1 MARQIEPSRAMSEK
15 TEISSKKSATS
26 RVPIGVTMETEKAAI
41 SRERFVEDA
50 INQYESPLIGYATT
64 LLHDMDRARD
74 VVQDTFIRL
83 CNQEPEDVVDHLK
96 TWLFT
101 VCRNRAFDILR
112 KDKRLEP
119 INEIRWQKTASP
131 NEPPDREIIAR
142 EQYDEVMRYLGRL
155 PENQRECI
163 LLKFQQG
170 LSYHEIEKVTGL
182 KQGNIGFLIHTGLK
196 RVRSM
201 LPGDLTNPSS

>member
-1 MARQIEPSRAMSEK
+1 MSEK
-15 TEISSKKSATS
+15 NQPFPKKSAVP
-26 RVPIGVTMETEKAAI
+26 RVSIDEPMETTEAAI
-41 SRERFVEDA
+41 PRERFVEDA
-50 INQYESPLIGYATT
+50 IDQYQSQLIGYATT
-64 LLHDMDRARD
+64 LLHDVDRARD

-83 CNQEPEDVVDHLK
+83 CNQEPEDVAEHLK

-119 INEIRWQKTASP
+119 INEIRWKKTASP
-131 NEPPDREIIAR
+131 DESPDRGLLAR
-142 EQYDEVMRYLGRL
+142 ERYDEIMQYLARL

-196 RVRSM
+196 RVRAM
-201 LPGDLTNPSS
+201 LPADMTDSSL

>member
-1 MARQIEPSRAMSEK
+1 MPEK
-15 TEISSKKSATS
+15 NEAFPKKSEAPS
-26 RVPIGVTMETEKAAI
+26 VTTDEPMETDGAAV
-41 SRERFVEDA
+41 SRERFVENA
-50 INQYESPLIGYATT
+50 IGQYQSQLIGYAAT
-64 LLHDMDRARD
+64 LLHDADLARD

-83 CNQEPEDVVDHLK
+83 CKQEPADVAEHLK

-101 VCRNRAFDILR
+101 VCRNRAFDVLR
-112 KDKRLEP
+112 KGKRIEP
-119 INEIRWQKTASP
+119 INEVRWKKTASP
-131 NEPPDREIIAR
+131 DMSPDHSALAR
-142 EQYDEVMRYLGRL
+142 ERLAEVMGYLDRL

-196 RVRSM
+196 RVRAM
-201 LPGDLTNPSS
+201 LPAELTQPIS

>member
-1 MARQIEPSRAMSEK
+1 MPEK
-15 TEISSKKSATS
+15 NDISPKKSAAS
-26 RVPIGVTMETEKAAI
+26 RVTTDEPMETNGAAI

-50 INQYESPLIGYATT
+50 IDQYESQLIGYATT
-64 LLHDMDRARD
+64 LLHDADRARD

-83 CNQEPEDVVDHLK
+83 CNQEPEDVSEYLK

-119 INEIRWQKTASP
+119 INEIRWKKTASP
-131 NEPPDREIIAR
+131 ESSPDHEILAR
-142 EQYDEVMRYLGRL
+142 ERYDEVMHHLKRL
-155 PENQRECI
+155 PDNQRECI

-196 RVRSM
+196 RVREM
-201 LPGDLTNPSS
+201 LPADLANSTF